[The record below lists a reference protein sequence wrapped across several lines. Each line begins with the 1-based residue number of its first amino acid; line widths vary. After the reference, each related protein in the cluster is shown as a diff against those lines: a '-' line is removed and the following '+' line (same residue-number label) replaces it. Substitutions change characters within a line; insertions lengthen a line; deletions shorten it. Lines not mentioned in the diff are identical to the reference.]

1 MEEQI
6 ENILS
11 KQLIEV
17 LKTYNWIMST
27 LSLHIFSI
35 LKLLLNKFVEAFI
48 KSFKKEK
55 LSIGVLATGMQNLFL
70 VHLQCVKNTISISQ
84 YALRTSITCLSE
96 SSFNTNMKTCS
107 KTMDLD
113 LLLGVL

>member
-6 ENILS
+6 KNTLS

-17 LKTYNWIMST
+17 LKIYNWIMLT

-35 LKLLLNKFVEAFI
+35 LKLLLNKFVEASI
-48 KSFKKEK
+48 KLLEKEK
-55 LSIGVLATGMQNLFL
+55 LSIGVLATGMQTLFL
-70 VHLQCVKNTISISQ
+70 VHSQYVKNTISISQ
-84 YALRTSITCLSE
+84 YALRMSITCLLE

-107 KTMDLD
+107 KTTDLD